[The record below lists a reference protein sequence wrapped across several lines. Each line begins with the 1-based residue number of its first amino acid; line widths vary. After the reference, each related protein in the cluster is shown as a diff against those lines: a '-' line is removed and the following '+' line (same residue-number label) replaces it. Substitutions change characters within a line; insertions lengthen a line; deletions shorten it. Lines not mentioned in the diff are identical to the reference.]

1 MVKDLVMKTHEAKES
16 LASCIFLVSANF
28 LAKQINKS
36 VCTRYDLALAEST
49 VTGKLANANSCQN

>member
-1 MVKDLVMKTHEAKES
+1 MKTHEAKES

-36 VCTRYDLALAEST
+36 VSTLYNLALAEST

>member
-1 MVKDLVMKTHEAKES
+1 MKTHEAKES